1 MQVSVGT
8 LFAFATVAVSVLIL
22 RYIPPNEV
30 PLPSS
35 LHESF
40 DPLSLPIHT
49 SADVVDG
56 QDTEINSTKD
66 SVSRPLL
73 SKVDSSVDIPIIGS
87 YLTRRG
93 CKFHDCS
100 YFSIWSV
107 TMWLFIGASIIRSSL
122 SHLGLRLIILK
133 HFFRIIF
140 PF

>member
-49 SADVVDG
+49 SADDVDG
-56 QDTEINSTKD
+56 QYTENNSTKD
-66 SVSRPLL
+66 SARPLL
-73 SKVDSSVDIPIIGS
+73 AKVDSSVDIPIIGS
-87 YLTRRG
+87 YLARRG

-100 YFSIWSV
+100 YFSILSV
-107 TMWLFIGASIIRSSL
+107 TMRLFVGASIVSSSL

-133 HFFRIIF
+133 HFLRIIF